1 MLEGKEG
8 KEEKEEVG
16 GDTLLDEEGRLR
28 DIMTKCMR
36 GRRERGNKVGSTA
49 SHWISLMLP
58 AENRGGEGY
67 YVYTNYYQGN
77 THMYKYLEHSNT
89 YTLSYAR
96 YQCIYKQLFLYY
108 STV

>member
-1 MLEGKEG
+1 MSCAVLEGKEE
-8 KEEKEEVG
+8 EEKEEVG

-28 DIMTKCMR
+28 DVMMKCMR

-58 AENRGGEGY
+58 AENRGEGY

-77 THMYKYLEHSNT
+77 THV
-89 YTLSYAR
+89 
-96 YQCIYKQLFLYY
+96 QIPGVF
-108 STV
+108 